1 MIIDKYLNN
10 LYCDLT
16 GGTDFTEI
24 GLEIWTNVNTVDS
37 SYTDQY
43 FTRYIVHKNNL
54 SVNCIQKTPPE
65 AGGITSGGVLEFN
78 ANGETFLS
86 INDSYIV
93 DFGGITQQFDAKYY
107 YDGLQFITNNT

>member
-1 MIIDKYLNN
+1 MIIPNYLNN
-10 LYCDLT
+10 LYCEIAF
-16 GGTDFTEI
+16 GTDFTEI
-24 GLEIWTNVNTVDS
+24 GLEILTNVNTVDS

-54 SVNCIQKTPPE
+54 SVNCIQKIPPE
-65 AGGITSGGVLEFN
+65 AGGTTSGGVLEFN

-86 INDSYIV
+86 INDSYMI
-93 DFGGITQQFDAKYY
+93 DLSGIQQFDAKYY